1 MFISKAYAAS
11 ETVTQTVTGTATE
24 TAQHAGDAAH
34 GAAEHGASTGGG
46 AFPPFDPT
54 YFASQIFWLAVTFAV
69 FYWLMKQVAIP
80 RISSILEVRRDRIQQ
95 DLDEAQRMK
104 DEADAAH
111 DAYEHELSQ
120 ARARAQKIA
129 ADARDK
135 AKVEADAERARVDAA
150 LSEKL
155 AIAEASIGQIRA
167 KALSQVGSIATETA
181 DAIVRQL
188 TGAAPTKAEIGT
200 AIASATGE

>member
-11 ETVTQTVTGTATE
+11 ETVAQTVTGTATE

-34 GAAEHGASTGGG
+34 GAAEHGGG

-111 DAYEHELSQ
+111 EAYEHELSQ

-155 AIAEASIGQIRA
+155 AIAEASIGEIRA